1 MDKVMTHAPCTGY
14 NLKIGRPFLQ
24 ANGSCH
30 HQLGTISHLGL
41 SEFNTAFC
49 GHCALLPASLQVE
62 ADRAGGWGGVGE
74 RSSVCVIWSKFS
86 NSPSLCLQS
95 RDGKG

>member
-41 SEFNTAFC
+41 SESKTAFC
-49 GHCALLPASLQVE
+49 GRCALLPASLQVE
-62 ADRAGGWGGVGE
+62 ADGGGGAFI
-74 RSSVCVIWSKFS
+74 SVCDLEQVFQFS
-86 NSPSLCLQS
+86 EPVSAKQRWQRLS
-95 RDGKG
+95 

>member
-1 MDKVMTHAPCTGY
+1 MDKVMTHVPCTGY

-24 ANGSCH
+24 ANGSCR

-41 SEFNTAFC
+41 SESNTAFC
-49 GHCALLPASLQVE
+49 GRCALLPASLQVE
-62 ADRAGGWGGVGE
+62 ADEGK
-74 RSSVCVIWSKFS
+74 RSSVYVIWSKLS